1 MTYNT
6 RHDPH
11 AGVGGLQVLTAGICS
26 LILTVGIA
34 RFAYT
39 PLLPAMVAQTGMT
52 EVDAGW
58 LATWNYLGYMTG
70 ALLAASLKSLQLKF
84 QLFRVGLIVGVL
96 STVGM
101 GMSQHM
107 GIWIALRFV
116 AGLSSAAGL
125 LIGSGLVLSWLI
137 THGKK
142 PELGIHFAGMGL
154 GIVTAGIVVMVAG
167 DLTDWRGQWFSFGAL
182 SLALLLPAW
191 IWLPAPTPVP
201 QGAQGALSDSGAPT
215 PSRSWMRIMTA
226 IYFCAGFGYVISAT
240 FTVAIMERMPALS
253 GKGNLVWVVVGLAA
267 TPACVVWDRI
277 ARSQGTVHALLIA
290 FGLQIV
296 SFLMLVFSQEA
307 WAAFA
312 SAALYGATFI
322 GIVSLTLTLIGRRFP
337 SNPARAMARLTLSY
351 GAAQVIAPALAG
363 YVAFYTGSF
372 SGALLLAAVVMA
384 VGMVLLLVLQ
394 SRGGEVTPVTLVSA

>member
-1 MTYNT
+1 MTRNT
-6 RHDPH
+6 RQDPGPAIGH
-11 AGVGGLQVLTAGICS
+11 IQVLTAGICS

-39 PLLPAMVAQTGMT
+39 PLLPAMVSQTGMT
-52 EVDAGW
+52 EIDAGW
-58 LATWNYLGYMTG
+58 LATWNYLGYMSG
-70 ALLAASLKSLQLKF
+70 ALLAASLKSLHVKF
-84 QLFRVGLIVGVL
+84 QLFRIGLLLGVL

-107 GIWIALRFV
+107 VVWVALRFV

-125 LIGSGLVLSWLI
+125 LIGSGLVLNWLM
-137 THGKK
+137 THGRK

-154 GIVTAGIVVMVAG
+154 GIVTAGIVVLVAG

-182 SLALLLPAW
+182 ALLLLVPAW
-191 IWLPAPTPVP
+191 AWLPAPIPVSQEP
-201 QGAQGALSDSGAPT
+201 QSESGGQAPA
-215 PSRSWMRIMTA
+215 RSWMRIMVA

-240 FTVAIMERMPALS
+240 FTVAIMERMPALT

-267 TPACVVWDRI
+267 SPACVAWDWI
-277 ARSQGTVHALLIA
+277 ARRHGTVPALLIA

-296 SFLMLVFSQEA
+296 SFLMLVFSQQA
-307 WAAFA
+307 WAAYT

-337 SNPARAMARLTLSY
+337 TNPARAMARLTLSY
-351 GAAQVIAPALAG
+351 GAAQVIAPAMAG
-363 YVAFYTGSF
+363 YVAFYTGSY

-384 VGMVLLLVLQ
+384 VGMVLLMVLQ
-394 SRGGEVTPVTLVSA
+394 SREDEASPVRLASA

>member
-1 MTYNT
+1 MALNT
-6 RHDPH
+6 RHDP
-11 AGVGGLQVLTAGICS
+11 GRSIGRLQVLIAGICS
-26 LILTVGIA
+26 LVLTVGIA

-39 PLLPAMVAQTGMT
+39 PLLPAMVSQTGMT

-58 LATWNYLGYMTG
+58 LATWNYLGYMSG
-70 ALLAASLKSLQLKF
+70 ALLAASLKSLRVKF
-84 QLFRVGLIVGVL
+84 QLFRVGLVLGVL

-101 GMSQHM
+101 GMSQDM
-107 GIWIALRFV
+107 VVWIGLRFV

-125 LIGSGLVLSWLI
+125 LIGSGLVLNWLI
-137 THGKK
+137 TNGRK

-154 GIVTAGIVVMVAG
+154 GIVTAGIVVLVAG
-167 DLTDWRGQWFSFGAL
+167 DLTDWRGQWFSFGV
-182 SLALLLPAW
+182 LALALFLPAW
-191 IWLPAPTPVP
+191 AWLPAPVAVP
-201 QGAQGALSDSGAPT
+201 EQAPSDSCVQT
-215 PSRSWMRIMTA
+215 PARWWMRTMTA

-240 FTVAIMERMPALS
+240 FTVAIMERMPALT

-267 TPACVVWDRI
+267 TPACVAWDWI
-277 ARSQGTVHALLIA
+277 ARRHGTVPALLIA

-296 SFLMLVFSQEA
+296 SFLMLVFSQDA
-307 WAAFA
+307 WAAYV

-337 SNPARAMARLTLSY
+337 ANPARAMARLTLSY

-363 YVAFYTGSF
+363 YVAFYTGSY

-384 VGMVLLLVLQ
+384 VGMVLLVLLQ
-394 SRGGEVTPVTLVSA
+394 SRGDEASEARLARA

>member
-1 MTYNT
+1 M
-6 RHDPH
+6 
-11 AGVGGLQVLTAGICS
+11 QVLTAGICS

-34 RFAYT
+34 RFSYT
-39 PLLPAMVAQTGMT
+39 PLLPAMVSQTGMT

-58 LATWNYLGYMTG
+58 LATWNYLGYMSG
-70 ALLAASLKSLQLKF
+70 ALLAASLKSLRVKF
-84 QLFRVGLIVGVL
+84 QLFRIGLIFGVL

-101 GMSQHM
+101 GMTQDM
-107 GIWIALRFV
+107 VIWVVLRYV

-125 LIGSGLVLSWLI
+125 LIGSGLVLNWLI

-154 GIVTAGIVVMVAG
+154 GIVTAGIVVLGVENF
-167 DLTDWRGQWFSFGAL
+167 TNWQGQWFSFGAL
-182 SLALLLPAW
+182 ALLLLVPAW
-191 IWLPAPTPVP
+191 AWLPAPIDVP
-201 QGAQGALSDSGAPT
+201 QEQQNDACAPT
-215 PSRSWMRIMTA
+215 PSRSWMRMMTA

-240 FTVAIMERMPALS
+240 FTVAIMERMPALA

-267 TPACVVWDRI
+267 TPACVVWDWM
-277 ARSQGTVHALLIA
+277 ARMYGTVPALLIA

-296 SFLMLVFSQEA
+296 SFLMLVFSQDA
-307 WAAFA
+307 WAAYV

-337 SNPARAMARLTLSY
+337 ANPARAMARLTLSY

-372 SGALLLAAVVMA
+372 SGALLLAAGVMA

-394 SRGGEVTPVTLVSA
+394 SQGGETSTPPKLVIRPREV